1 MENNIVTLTK
11 HSNGIAEL
19 TINRSEKHNSFDHP
33 LIRELTLKLQDIEM
47 DTDVRVLVLSAKG
60 QSFSAGAD
68 LTWMKDIA
76 GYTMY
81 ENIADASD
89 LAELMATLNRLP
101 KPTIAKVQGPA
112 YGGGTGLIAC
122 CDIAIASDNS
132 HFCFTEVKLGLIPA
146 IISPYII
153 AAIGKR
159 QAKRYMLT
167 AETISAEKA
176 LEIGLL
182 HEVTTPEKLHEDCM
196 DLANRL
202 LLNGPMAMSATK
214 KLIGRVAYQPINEE
228 LIQETTERIAEIR
241 VSPEGQKGIAAF
253 LDKRTP
259 DWNEK

>member
-33 LIRELTLKLQDIEM
+33 LIRELTLKLQDIEN
-47 DTDVRVLVLSAKG
+47 DTDIRVLILSAIG

-89 LAELMATLNRLP
+89 LAELMVTLNRLP
-101 KPTIAKVQGPA
+101 KPTIAKIQGPA
-112 YGGGTGLIAC
+112 YGGGTGLVAC

-132 HFCFTEVKLGLIPA
+132 HFCFSEVKLGLIPA
-146 IISPYII
+146 IISPYIV

-159 QAKRYMLT
+159 HSRRYMLS
-167 AETISAEKA
+167 AEDISAEKA
-176 LEIGLL
+176 VEIGLVHIVTTADDL
-182 HEVTTPEKLHEDCM
+182 HEKCM
-196 DLANRL
+196 AFANRL
-202 LLNGPMAMSATK
+202 LQNGPMAMTAIK
-214 KLIGRVAYQPINEE
+214 KLIARVSYQPISED

-241 VSPEGQKGIAAF
+241 VSPEGKKGIAAF
-253 LDKRTP
+253 LNKSTP
-259 DWNEK
+259 NWTED